1 MPDSG
6 NPEAKASPNLPW
18 TTRLLMSAVAFAVDV
33 SCRPNMT
40 FNRRLFNLVD
50 LKCSASSQPKNGVKS
65 SDIVID
71 SGRNLW
77 FRLYTPT
84 NIVTETST
92 TSSLPVIVYFHGGG
106 FVLLAANS
114 KRFDDHCRRLAKEI
128 PAVVI
133 SVNYRLAPE
142 NRYPSQ
148 YDDGIDVLKFI
159 DSKIST
165 VKDFP
170 DCADLKR
177 CFVAGDSAGG
187 NLAHNVAVRANECS
201 FSNLKLIGM
210 IAIQPF
216 FGGEERTQS
225 EEDLNDITPL
235 VSLKLTDWMWKAFLP
250 EGSDRDHP
258 AANTFGKNAIDISG
272 VDIPATMVIVGGFDP
287 LKVWQKRHYEGLKRH
302 GKEAYLIEY
311 PNVVHGFYFFPE
323 LHQGS
328 LFIDNVRNF
337 IQDQSAKS

>member
-18 TTRLLMSAVAFAVDV
+18 TTRLFMSAVAFAVDV

-40 FNRRLFNLVD
+40 CNRRLFNLVD

-65 SDIVID
+65 FDFVID
-71 SGRNLW
+71 SDRNLW

-84 NIVTETST
+84 NVTETAT

-114 KRFDDHCRRLAKEI
+114 KRYDDHCRRLAKEI

-159 DSKIST
+159 DTKIST
-165 VKDFP
+165 VEDFP
-170 DCADLKR
+170 ACADLKR

-187 NLAHNVAVRANECS
+187 NLAHNVAVRANECK
-201 FSNLKLIGM
+201 FSKLKLIGV

-235 VSLKLTDWMWKAFLP
+235 VSLRRSDWMWTAFLP
-250 EGSDRDHP
+250 EGTDRDYP
-258 AANTFGKNAIDISG
+258 AANTFGKHAVDISR
-272 VDIPATMVIVGGFDP
+272 VDIPATIVIVGGFDP
-287 LKVWQKRHYEGLKRH
+287 LKDWQKRHYQGLKRH

-311 PNVVHGFYFFPE
+311 PNAVHGFYIFPE
-323 LHQGS
+323 LHEGS
-328 LFIDNVRNF
+328 FIDDVGNF
-337 IQDQSAKS
+337 IRDQSAKS